1 MSIRIRELAKS
12 YGRTEA
18 LKGIDLDIEGGMFG
32 LLGPNG
38 AGKTTLMRILVGLL
52 RPTRGT
58 ATIFGRPLEETQA
71 IRRLL
76 GYLPQTFGFYPQM
89 TAYQTVD
96 YLALLR
102 GVELSKHEIIGL
114 LERVGLGEAA
124 YRKTGTFSRGMLQR
138 LGIATALAGNPKLLV
153 VDEPT
158 AGLDPEA
165 RVGFRNLI
173 AGLAGERTIVLSTH
187 IVADVESTCS
197 DLAVLHSGTI
207 LFHGPPSQLVSQAR
221 GRVWDLKIPN
231 DLIGSYTT
239 KYVVTRI
246 LRGPKTSEIRL
257 LAATPPEA
265 AVESEPSLEDSYIW
279 LIGGPST
286 SEGGLSRGETA
297 G

>member
-1 MSIRIRELAKS
+1 MAIRVRDLAKS
-12 YGRTEA
+12 YGRIEA

-58 ATIFGRPLEETQA
+58 ATVFGHPLEETHA
-71 IRRLL
+71 IRRML
-76 GYLPQTFGFYPQM
+76 GYLPQTFGFYPQLS
-89 TAYQTVD
+89 AYQAVD
-96 YLALLR
+96 YLAVLR
-102 GVELSKHEIIGL
+102 GVELSRHEIMGL
-114 LERVGLGEAA
+114 LERVGLAEVA
-124 YRKTGTFSRGMLQR
+124 YRKTATFSRGMLQR

-173 AGLAGERTIVLSTH
+173 ASLAGDRTIVLSTH

-207 LFHGPPSQLVSQAR
+207 LFNGPPSQLVSQAR
-221 GRVWDLKIPN
+221 GRVWDLTIPN
-231 DLIGSYTT
+231 DLIASYTAR
-239 KYVVTRI
+239 YMVTRI
-246 LRGPKTSEIRL
+246 LRGPKMSELRL

-265 AVESEPSLEDSYIW
+265 AVEAEPSLEDSYIW
-279 LIGGPST
+279 LIGGLST
-286 SEGGLSRGETA
+286 SEKVLSRGERA
-297 G
+297 E